1 LLVTHLVG
9 PAGHVHAVE
18 ASPWIHAR
26 LRRNLAVN
34 DVRNVTT
41 YNLAATAEPGPVT
54 VYLHDGSNL
63 GGTTIVA
70 SEAAR
75 LATEQEA
82 VVEGWPLP
90 AIVPEAALLAAR
102 LIKIDVEGAEWLV
115 AQRDLLRRLRP
126 EVEILIEVKPEALAV
141 FGATLA
147 DFLALFATAGFACFE
162 IDNRYDG
169 RFYIEAPSAETR
181 PLRQRN
187 ADMIDLVFR
196 KAG

>member
-1 LLVTHLVG
+1 MG

-34 DVRNVTT
+34 RVRNVTT

-82 VVEGWPLP
+82 VVEGLPLP

-115 AQRDLLRRLRP
+115 AQGLRDLLPRLRP
-126 EVEILIEVKPEALAV
+126 EVEILIEVNPEALAV
-141 FGATLA
+141 FGVTLA
-147 DFLALFATAGFACFE
+147 DFLTLFATAGFACFE

-187 ADMIDLVFR
+187 PDMIGLVFR